1 MKILLAEDDKQLGES
16 LQAALAL
23 EGYAV
28 DWMTRGQDILPALD
42 VAAYDALILDIGLP
56 GKSGPD
62 VLQELRQRATTLPVM
77 LLTARDTVADRI
89 QGLDFGA
96 DDYLSKPFDVNEL
109 FARLRSILRR
119 SAGVAGPSLVAGEL
133 EIFPHNH
140 EVRFKGEPVL
150 LPAKE
155 VAVLEVLVRNRG
167 RFVTKTRLAESLYSW
182 DEGVGSN
189 TLEVYISHLRKQF
202 GGDSIETLRGVG
214 YRLAL

>member
-56 GKSGPD
+56 GKSGLD

-119 SAGVAGPSLVAGEL
+119 SAGVAGPQSG
-133 EIFPHNH
+133 
-140 EVRFKGEPVL
+140 G
-150 LPAKE
+150 
-155 VAVLEVLVRNRG
+155 G
-167 RFVTKTRLAESLYSW
+167 RT
-182 DEGVGSN
+182 
-189 TLEVYISHLRKQF
+189 
-202 GGDSIETLRGVG
+202 
-214 YRLAL
+214 